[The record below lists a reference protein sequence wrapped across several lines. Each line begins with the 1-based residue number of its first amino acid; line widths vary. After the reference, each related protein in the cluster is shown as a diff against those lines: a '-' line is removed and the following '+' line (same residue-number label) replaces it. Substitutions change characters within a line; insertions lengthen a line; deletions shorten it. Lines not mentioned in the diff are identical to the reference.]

1 MTKRLHVLH
10 DTCTA
15 LRLVQCRCA
24 HHTTCV
30 IVLDVAAVTAAH
42 KRELTDLAAHAG
54 LVPPITLIS
63 TSPIQSPLSL
73 AKLGLEAMRVLR

>member
-10 DTCTA
+10 DA
-15 LRLVQCRCA
+15 QHAV
-24 HHTTCV
+24 CV
-30 IVLDVAAVTAAH
+30 IVSDVGSVTAAH
-42 KRELTDLAAHAG
+42 RRELTDLAAHAG

>member
-1 MTKRLHVLH
+1 MTKRLHVLRDSQH
-10 DTCTA
+10 TA
-15 LRLVQCRCA
+15 
-24 HHTTCV
+24 CV
-30 IVLDVAAVTAAH
+30 IVSDVASVTAAH

-73 AKLGLEAMRVLR
+73 ATQCECCAE